1 MSQPTLDGPAFTQ
14 AGGTVAVQSQ
24 ALMSSEDATASTATG
39 DPARASAS
47 PIAATRRTHPDAR
60 SDAVSVRTQP
70 RFSSA
75 HPHAGTRTTPD
86 GVSTRASTQSR
97 SG

>member
-47 PIAATRRTHPDAR
+47 PIDAHRTHPDAR
-60 SDAVSVRTQP
+60 SDAATARAQHRS
-70 RFSSA
+70 SSA
-75 HPHAGTRTTPD
+75 HPYAGTRTTPD
-86 GVSTRASTQSR
+86 GVATRASTQSR

>member
-1 MSQPTLDGPAFTQ
+1 MSQPTLDGPAFAL

-39 DPARASAS
+39 DPARAPAS
-47 PIAATRRTHPDAR
+47 PIAAIRRPQPDAR
-60 SDAVSVRTQP
+60 ADAVTVPAQHRS
-70 RFSSA
+70 SSA
-75 HPHAGTRTTPD
+75 HPYAGTRTTPD
-86 GVSTRASTQSR
+86 GVATRASTQSR